1 MRIKT
6 FIILLLYCASIPNKT
21 NAQTG
26 WTEINNTVAKATF
39 SLPVAPAA
47 YDTLHTTLYNGSVDS
62 ILSLQV
68 HVFDSAYLDTTEAL
82 WLAAL
87 ADNAND
93 TLRAI
98 AQLTLFATN
107 SELLNLEDVSS
118 ELWPG
123 LEIGLDYLTLQSDEP
138 TLCFM
143 RYFLFDGKFIVFSI
157 SGSKNDIPRLTS
169 YKNIFF
175 NSINFY

>member
-1 MRIKT
+1 M
-6 FIILLLYCASIPNKT
+6 LG
-21 NAQTG
+21 NAHRRCR
-26 WTEINNTVAKATF
+26 
-39 SLPVAPAA
+39 L
-47 YDTLHTTLYNGSVDS
+47 
-62 ILSLQV
+62 
-68 HVFDSAYLDTTEAL
+68 
-82 WLAAL
+82 
-87 ADNAND
+87 
-93 TLRAI
+93 
-98 AQLTLFATN
+98 N
-107 SELLNLEDVSS
+107 SELLNLEDVTS

-143 RYFLFDGKFIVFSI
+143 RYFIFDGKFIVFSI